1 MYTLPNLPYNYQ
13 DLEPYIDTHTLG
25 LHYNI
30 HTNNY
35 LTKLNS
41 LLKENNYHFRYN
53 LNELI
58 YHLNEFNPSI
68 QEEIL
73 YNLGGVL
80 NHILYFSSM
89 APPKERRLPFGNLE
103 LAINKTFGSFDNFY
117 QSFKE
122 KALSIK
128 GSGYTFLVI
137 NNNGNLEIINLPNQ
151 QTPLFLGFVP
161 LFTIDMWEHAYYLNY
176 KQDKNK
182 YLDNYKIIADFTNA
196 SNIYNNL
203 LR

>member
-1 MYTLPNLPYNYQ
+1 MYTVPNLPYNYQ

-35 LTKLNS
+35 LTKLNN
-41 LLKENNYHFRYN
+41 LLKENNYNFRYN

-58 YHLNEFNPSI
+58 YHLNEFNPSVR
-68 QEEIL
+68 EEIL

-89 APPKERRLPFGNLE
+89 APTKECSLPFGNLE
-103 LAINKTFGSFDNFY
+103 LAIDNFFGSFDNFY
-117 QSFKE
+117 RQFKE
-122 KALSIK
+122 KALSLK
-128 GSGYTFLVI
+128 GSGYTFLVT
-137 NNNGNLEIINLPNQ
+137 NTKGNLEIINLSNQ
-151 QTPLFLGFVP
+151 QTPIFLGKAP
-161 LFTIDMWEHAYYLNY
+161 LLAIDMWEHAYYLNY
-176 KQDKNK
+176 KSDKNK
-182 YLDNYKIIADFTNA
+182 YLDNFKIIADFRNA
-196 SNIYNNL
+196 SNIYNNI